1 MEKEATVT
9 NLKFKPI
16 TDRLSIM
23 SLNGTTLDAEGKPVD
38 LHTHVSGALKAASKA
53 GPATPEAVELVQ
65 RACNGDREA
74 QTSLNELR
82 VERINNFVYPQL
94 TFGASYFKIITLGH
108 ADRPV
113 ISNETKQEIRV
124 GFISQDGEARCVKL
138 TNPGEETMISLKT
151 LSTEKYGYRLE
162 DIYNG
167 DIANQ
172 AEKNYD
178 VAFDLANQIDKLAFE
193 LMTASLANGG
203 VFGAFT
209 LTGNK
214 VSRVYVP
221 HSRIVTS
228 NLPDS
233 NDLTV
238 PAASGSTDFSLK
250 AIRTVIKYCD
260 QWGGLVGR
268 PTGRLIVPAIDATA
282 LADEIV
288 PTGSTNNAVA
298 DQMLNG
304 YTQFD
309 YLGVRWQIY
318 PDITLQPK
326 QFYAVLGK
334 PIGTIY
340 TKPSMERTFEEINQ
354 QKNWGERSMRKVIGF
369 ATPSQL
375 RLNAL
380 RVRYRL

>member
-1 MEKEATVT
+1 MDKEATVT
-9 NLKFKPI
+9 NVQFKPL

-23 SLNGTTLDAEGKPVD
+23 SLNGIHIDREGKRVD
-38 LHTHVSGALKAASKA
+38 LHTHVAAALKAAAES
-53 GPATPEAVELVQ
+53 GPPSPEAVELVQ
-65 RACNGDREA
+65 RACNGDKDA
-74 QTSLNELR
+74 QTALNELR
-82 VERINNFVYPQL
+82 LEHINNFVYPQL
-94 TFGASYFKIITLGH
+94 TFGSSYFKIVSLGH

-113 ISNETKQEIRV
+113 VVNETKQEIRV
-124 GFISQDGEARCVKL
+124 GYISQDGEARCVKL
-138 TNPGEETMISLKT
+138 TNPAEETMIPLKM

-167 DIANQ
+167 DIAPQ
-172 AEKNYD
+172 ASKNYD
-178 VAFDLANQIDKLAFE
+178 VAFDLANQVDKLAFD

-203 VFGAFT
+203 VFGPFT

-214 VSRVYVP
+214 VTRVYVP

-228 NLPDS
+228 NLPTS
-233 NDLTV
+233 NDITAPNTTSVSVFRLE
-238 PAASGSTDFSLK
+238 
-250 AIRTVIKYCD
+250 AIRAVIKYCD

-288 PTGSTNNAVA
+288 PTGSTSNPVA

-318 PDITLQPK
+318 PDITLQPD

-334 PIGTIY
+334 PIGTMY
-340 TKPSMERTFEEINQ
+340 VKPSMERTFEEINQ
-354 QKNWGERSMRKVIGF
+354 EKNWGERSMRKVIGF
-369 ATPSQL
+369 STPSQL

-380 RVRYRL
+380 RVRYQL